1 MKQILTALFV
11 ITASVATAQGEGR
24 YITTILD
31 HDDGLRFKAVNF
43 MVTDTKLGKFR
54 LCKVAVGLF
63 VENDKYKNVSCDMW
77 QDMLPNGV
85 IKW

>member
-54 LCKVAVGLF
+54 VCMVGVDLF
-63 VENDKYKNVSCDMW
+63 VENKNVRCEMW
-77 QDMLPNGV
+77 QDTLPNGV
-85 IKW
+85 IEW